1 MKRLVLMIISFISL
15 HSFAQ
20 KEKVISLIEKGNEHY
35 RKQEMTLAE
44 NEYKKALAADPG
56 NETAN
61 FNLANA
67 LYRQNKQINA
77 AQLLLSMS
85 NQTNNKSLL
94 AKVFYNQGVILSKQ
108 KNLEQSIEAY
118 KNALR
123 INANDKEARENL
135 QKALL
140 ELKQKKQPEKKEN
153 KKQQKPDE
161 QKDKSPSSMD
171 QKEVAQRLKLLEE
184 KEREIQKRVQKDKA
198 SSVGASRGKDW

>member
-1 MKRLVLMIISFISL
+1 M
-15 HSFAQ
+15 
-20 KEKVISLIEKGNEHY
+20 
-35 RKQEMTLAE
+35 
-44 NEYKKALAADPG
+44 
-56 NETAN
+56 
-61 FNLANA
+61 
-67 LYRQNKQINA
+67 
-77 AQLLLSMS
+77 
-85 NQTNNKSLL
+85 
-94 AKVFYNQGVILSKQ
+94 
-108 KNLEQSIEAY
+108 
-118 KNALR
+118 R

>member
-1 MKRLVLMIISFISL
+1 
-15 HSFAQ
+15 
-20 KEKVISLIEKGNEHY
+20 
-35 RKQEMTLAE
+35 
-44 NEYKKALAADPG
+44 
-56 NETAN
+56 
-61 FNLANA
+61 
-67 LYRQNKQINA
+67 
-77 AQLLLSMS
+77 MS